1 MVTETNSAQRKGED
15 ESGNLTRRNF
25 LWSLIVGIGAVIS
38 VAVGIPLAGFLI
50 SPAVRKE
57 QEEWSPIADLSEIPI
72 SEPTRV
78 TYTSVKKDAWLQA
91 TSKKIVYVVK
101 KSNTDIYVMSTVCT
115 HMGCLVHWDDSKK
128 EFLCPCHGG
137 EYNIEGKVIAGP
149 PPRPL
154 DRFKTKIE
162 GQQLFVME

>member
-1 MVTETNSAQRKGED
+1 MSSENSSVQGED
-15 ESGNLTRRNF
+15 RDQSANITRRNF

-38 VAVGIPLAGFLI
+38 AVVGIPLTGFLI
-50 SPAVRKE
+50 SPAIRKE
-57 QEEWSPIADLSEIPI
+57 QEEWSPIADLTEIPI

-91 TSKKIVYVVK
+91 TSKKIVYVVR
-101 KSNTDIYVMSTVCT
+101 KSNSDIYVLSTVCT

-137 EYNIEGKVIAGP
+137 VYDIEGKVIAGP

-154 DRFKTKIE
+154 DRFKTKVE